1 MKKKINS
8 DEFKFQPKVNLSE
21 VDLHDLKAEL
31 DKRQAKAEEDLEKQF
46 QEVTEMLKKINTVK
60 YSNAITLDENALYI
74 ELFLSEL
81 KSLGVL
87 RFNYWQSSS
96 AYC

>member
-1 MKKKINS
+1 MKNKTNL
-8 DEFKFQPKVNLSE
+8 DEFTFQPKVNLAE

-31 DKRQAKAEEDLEKQF
+31 DKRQADATIVLEKQF
-46 QEVTEMLKKINTVK
+46 QEVTEMLKNINRVK
-60 YSNAITLDENALYI
+60 YDNSIVLNEDDTYI
-74 ELFLSEL
+74 ELFMSEL

-87 RFNYWQSSS
+87 QFNYWQSSS